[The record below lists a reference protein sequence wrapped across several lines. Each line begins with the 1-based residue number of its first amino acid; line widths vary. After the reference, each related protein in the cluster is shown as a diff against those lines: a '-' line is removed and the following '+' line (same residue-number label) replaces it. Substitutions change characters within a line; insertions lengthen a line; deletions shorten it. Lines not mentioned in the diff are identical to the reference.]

1 VVYPRLGIT
10 KLELVKYYESIG
22 DWIVPHVKDRPLT
35 LVLCPKGMAGEC
47 VFLKH
52 SKVWGPKVIRRIR
65 IQEKKKIG
73 EYMIADSVSAVVAL
87 AQMGVL
93 EIHTWNTTARKLELP
108 DRIVIDLDPG
118 EKISWRQVIDAARLV
133 RKVLAAVNLA
143 SFVKTTGG
151 RGLHVVVPI
160 VPKLEWSRCLEFARS
175 LSEAI
180 EASDPAM
187 FTTEFAKAGRESKI
201 LLDYLRNNRT
211 NTSVAAYSTRARDNA
226 TVSTPITWKELKPSL
241 DPASFTIRTGPR
253 RLHSLRVVPWKDYW
267 RSRQRLTESMI
278 KAVARL

>member
-1 VVYPRLGIT
+1 
-10 KLELVKYYESIG
+10 
-22 DWIVPHVKDRPLT
+22 
-35 LVLCPKGMAGEC
+35 

-93 EIHTWNTTARKLELP
+93 EIHTWNTTAGKIELP
-108 DRIVIDLDPG
+108 NRIVIDLDPG
-118 EKISWRQVIDAARLV
+118 RNISGQQVIDAARLV
-133 RKVLAAVNLA
+133 RKVLAAVDLS

-160 VPKLEWSRCLEFARS
+160 VPKADWSRCLQFARS

-211 NTSVAAYSTRARDNA
+211 NTSVAAYSTRARDSA
-226 TVSTPITWKELKPSL
+226 TVSTPISWKELKSSF
-241 DPASFTIRTGPR
+241 DPASFTIRTVPQ
-253 RLHSLRVVPWKDYW
+253 RLRSMRADPWKDYW
-267 RSRQRLTESMI
+267 KCRQRLTESMI
-278 KAVARL
+278 KAVTRL